1 MARAKCGRA
10 PRQPDRAE
18 SGIIIMPLSNLLRLA
33 QYSDNQSV
41 GRAGRIY
48 RKKLLMKTLHI
59 KDPEAHRLATAI
71 AQETGET
78 MTRVDRKSTR
88 LNSSHLGIS
97 YAVFC

>member
-10 PRQPDRAE
+10 PHQPDRAE
-18 SGIIIMPLSNLLRLA
+18 GGIIIMPLSNLLRLA

-41 GRAGRIY
+41 GRAGRVF
-48 RKKLLMKTLHI
+48 RKKILLKTLHI

-78 MTRVDRKSTR
+78 MTRVVTEAPGNALIWR
-88 LNSSHLGIS
+88 
-97 YAVFC
+97 VFMSNFFL